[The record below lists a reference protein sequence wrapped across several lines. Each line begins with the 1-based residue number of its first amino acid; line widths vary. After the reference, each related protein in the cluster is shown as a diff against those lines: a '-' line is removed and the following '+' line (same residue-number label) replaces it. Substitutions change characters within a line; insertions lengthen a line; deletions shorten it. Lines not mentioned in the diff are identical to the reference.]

1 MQEKMETSTRSRV
14 NPASRFSSAAGA
26 ASYIAQLSLRL
37 FLHICTA
44 SAEAE
49 QVPAPKSNAM
59 CRFLH
64 RVIPEELVKDD
75 SNQSIPPQG
84 NQWQR
89 EPGKCVSV

>member
-1 MQEKMETSTRSRV
+1 MQEKLETSSTWNRA

-26 ASYIAQLSLRL
+26 ARYIAQLSLRL

-75 SNQSIPPQG
+75 ANQSIHSTTKKSMAE
-84 NQWQR
+84 R
-89 EPGKCVSV
+89 AR